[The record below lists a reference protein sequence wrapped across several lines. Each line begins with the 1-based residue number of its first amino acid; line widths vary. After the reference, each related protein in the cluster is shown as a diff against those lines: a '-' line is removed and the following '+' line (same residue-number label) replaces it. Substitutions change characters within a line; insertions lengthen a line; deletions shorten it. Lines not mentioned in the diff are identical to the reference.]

1 MTDKIETYGW
11 KFTGQK
17 RPDFATVPGAGE
29 ESVWDYPRPPA
40 IVDDHRE
47 VQVFA
52 ADGTLVAACSNSKRV
67 LETASPPTFYLPP
80 EALKVSFDQVDGA
93 SYCEWK
99 GQAEYFAYAGH
110 RLAWRYPKPT
120 QAFAEVAG
128 WYSFYPAECRCVVAG
143 ETVRAQAG
151 GFYGGWVTDEII
163 GPYKGEPGRSG
174 W

>member
-151 GFYGGWVTDEII
+151 GFYGGWVTDEIV

>member
-47 VQVFA
+47 VQVFS
-52 ADGTLVAACSNSKRV
+52 ADGTLVATCRNSKRV

-99 GQAEYFAYAGH
+99 GQAEYFAYAGR
-110 RLAWRYPKPT
+110 RLAWRYPRPT

-128 WYSFYPAECRCVVAG
+128 WFSFYPAECRCVVAG

-151 GFYGGWVTDEII
+151 GFYGGWVTNEIV

>member
-52 ADGTLVAACSNSKRV
+52 ADGTLMAACTNSKRV

-110 RLAWRYPKPT
+110 RLAWRYPRPT

-128 WYSFYPAECRCVVAG
+128 LVFFLSC
-143 ETVRAQAG
+143 
-151 GFYGGWVTDEII
+151 
-163 GPYKGEPGRSG
+163 
-174 W
+174 

>member
-110 RLAWRYPKPT
+110 RLAWRYPRPT

>member
-1 MTDKIETYGW
+1 MSDKPDTYGW

-17 RPDFATVPGAGE
+17 RPDFALEPKSGQ

-40 IVDDHRE
+40 LVDDRRLVE
-47 VQVFA
+47 VFA
-52 ADGTLVAACSNSKRV
+52 NDGTLLASTSQSKRV

-80 EALKVSFDQVDGA
+80 EALVAAFEPVSGA

-99 GQAEYFAYAGH
+99 GRAEYFAYQGC
-110 RLAWRYPKPT
+110 RLAWRYSRPT

-143 ETVRAQAG
+143 QTVRAQAG
-151 GFYGGWVTDEII
+151 GFYGGWVTDEIV
-163 GPYKGEPGRSG
+163 GPYKGEPERSG

>member
-40 IVDDHRE
+40 IVDDHRG

-52 ADGTLVAACSNSKRV
+52 ADGTLMAACTNSKRV

-110 RLAWRYPKPT
+110 RLAWRYPRPT

-151 GFYGGWVTDEII
+151 GFYGGWVTDEIV

>member
-110 RLAWRYPKPT
+110 RLAWRYPRPT

-151 GFYGGWVTDEII
+151 GFYGGWVTDEIV

>member
-52 ADGTLVAACSNSKRV
+52 ADGTLMAACSNSKRV

-110 RLAWRYPKPT
+110 RLAWRYPRPT

-151 GFYGGWVTDEII
+151 GFYGGWVTDEIV

>member
-52 ADGTLVAACSNSKRV
+52 ADGTLIAACTNSKRV

-99 GQAEYFAYAGH
+99 GQAEYFAYTGH
-110 RLAWRYPKPT
+110 RLAWRYPRPT

-151 GFYGGWVTDEII
+151 GFYGGWVTDEIV

>member
-52 ADGTLVAACSNSKRV
+52 ADGTLMAACTNSKRV

-110 RLAWRYPKPT
+110 RLDWRYPRPT

-151 GFYGGWVTDEII
+151 GFYGGWVTDEIV

>member
-1 MTDKIETYGW
+1 MTDEIETYGW
-11 KFTGQK
+11 QFTGQK
-17 RPDFATVPGAGE
+17 RPDFAAVPGAGE

-40 IVDDHRE
+40 IVDDHRD

-52 ADGTLVAACSNSKRV
+52 ADGTLVAACDNSKRV

-80 EALKVSFDQVDGA
+80 EALKVSLVQVDGA

-99 GQAEYFAYAGH
+99 GQAEYFAYADQ
-110 RLAWRYPKPT
+110 RLAWRYPRPA

-151 GFYGGWVTDEII
+151 GFYGGWVTDEIVR
-163 GPYKGEPGRSG
+163 PYKGEPGRSG

>member
-1 MTDKIETYGW
+1 MTDKPNTYGW
-11 KFTGQK
+11 QHTGQK
-17 RPDFATVPGAGE
+17 RPEFALQPGPGQ

-40 IVDDHRE
+40 IVDDSRD

-52 ADGTLVAACSNSKRV
+52 ADGTLVAACNNSKRV

-80 EALKVSFDQVDGA
+80 GALNVTLEAVDGT

-99 GQAEYFAYAGH
+99 GQAEYFQYQGH

-143 ETVRAQAG
+143 QTVRAQAG
-151 GFYGGWVTDEII
+151 GFYGGWVTDEIV
-163 GPYKGEPGRSG
+163 GPYKGEPGRSD

>member
-52 ADGTLVAACSNSKRV
+52 ADGTLMAACTNSKRV

-110 RLAWRYPKPT
+110 RLAWRYPRPT

-151 GFYGGWVTDEII
+151 GFYGGWVTDEIV